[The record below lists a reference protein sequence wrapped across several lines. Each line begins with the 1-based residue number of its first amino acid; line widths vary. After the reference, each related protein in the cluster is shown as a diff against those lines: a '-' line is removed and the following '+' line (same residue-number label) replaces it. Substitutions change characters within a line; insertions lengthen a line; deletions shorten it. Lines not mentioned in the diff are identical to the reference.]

1 MRTFLYGVMEGFAR
15 LHAWILTWND
25 GIEGRFSDKELHF
38 LVFGVGSLLLF
49 VVVHRL
55 FQWLAE
61 HSIATISWLYTF
73 TVVVVLAFAIEIGQH
88 QSGTGYMEFM
98 DIVYGVYGFLVFVAA
113 YLLLVFVG
121 KRIWKAMG
129 QSRRKNGR
137 TEEHS
142 E

>member
-1 MRTFLYGVMEGFAR
+1 MRTFLYGIMEGFAR

-25 GIEGRFSDKELHF
+25 GMEGRFSDKELHF

-49 VVVHRL
+49 VGVHRL

-61 HSIATISWLYTF
+61 RSIATISWLYTF

-113 YLLLVFVG
+113 YLVLVFVG
-121 KRIWKAMG
+121 KKAWKALG
-129 QSRRKNGR
+129 RSRRKDAR
-137 TEEHS
+137 EE
-142 E
+142 EQG